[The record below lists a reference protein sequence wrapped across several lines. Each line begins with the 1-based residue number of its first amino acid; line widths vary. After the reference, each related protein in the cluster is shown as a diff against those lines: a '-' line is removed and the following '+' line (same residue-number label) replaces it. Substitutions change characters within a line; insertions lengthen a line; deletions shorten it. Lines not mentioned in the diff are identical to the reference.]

1 MNKFCE
7 RLRYSVGGT
16 YRDYGP
22 GKSLSVDKGSS
33 RFFFVFTSSRL
44 SLNGFPANPSVRCPF
59 YSDNDLVPNAPIRA
73 IAKDVGVRFNVCCYT
88 LLYIVTNNEK
98 SYEWT
103 N

>member
-1 MNKFCE
+1 MVT
-7 RLRYSVGGT
+7 LRA
-16 YRDYGP
+16 RQ
-22 GKSLSVDKGSS
+22 SLSVDKGSS

-44 SLNGFPANPSVRCPF
+44 FDGWLSANPSVRCPF
-59 YSDNDLVPNAPIRA
+59 YSDNDLVPNAPISYSKR
-73 IAKDVGVRFNVCCYT
+73 RWSSLQCLLLY

>member
-1 MNKFCE
+1 MNKFCK

-33 RFFFVFTSSRL
+33 RFFFFITSSRL
-44 SLNGFPANPSVRCPF
+44 FDGWLSANPSVRCPF
-59 YSDNDLVPNAPIRA
+59 YSDNDLVQTHPSA
-73 IAKDVGVRFNVCCYT
+73 IAKNVGVRFNVCCYT

>member
-1 MNKFCE
+1 MNKFCK

-33 RFFFVFTSSRL
+33 RFFFFITSSRL
-44 SLNGFPANPSVRCPF
+44 FDGWLSANPSVRCPF
-59 YSDNDLVPNAPIRA
+59 YSDNDLVPNAPISYSKR
-73 IAKDVGVRFNVCCYT
+73 RWSSLQCLLLY

>member
-33 RFFFVFTSSRL
+33 RFFFVST
-44 SLNGFPANPSVRCPF
+44 
-59 YSDNDLVPNAPIRA
+59 
-73 IAKDVGVRFNVCCYT
+73 
-88 LLYIVTNNEK
+88 
-98 SYEWT
+98 
-103 N
+103 

>member
-33 RFFFVFTSSRL
+33 RFFFVFTSTRL
-44 SLNGFPANPSVRCPF
+44 SLDGF
-59 YSDNDLVPNAPIRA
+59 LPILLSA
-73 IAKDVGVRFNVCCYT
+73 ARFT
-88 LLYIVTNNEK
+88 PITI
-98 SYEWT
+98 
-103 N
+103 

>member
-44 SLNGFPANPSVRCPF
+44 FMDGF
-59 YSDNDLVPNAPIRA
+59 LPILLSA
-73 IAKDVGVRFNVCCYT
+73 ARFT
-88 LLYIVTNNEK
+88 PIMI
-98 SYEWT
+98 
-103 N
+103 

>member
-1 MNKFCE
+1 MNKFCK

-16 YRDYGP
+16 YRLCGP

-44 SLNGFPANPSVRCPF
+44 SLDGFPANPSVCCPF
-59 YSDNDLVPNAPIRA
+59 YSDNDLVPNAPISYSKR
-73 IAKDVGVRFNVCCYT
+73 RWSCFNVCCYT